1 MICSKRR
8 TFDQLRWKL
17 DKSQICSNSWPLS
30 DGRHYS
36 TCRCAVSLWEIINRA
51 ALQFLM
57 IYCTFSVNVRLGDHD
72 LSLHKNCA
80 GRHCGNPMR
89 VNEIDEVIPHESF
102 SPRAINRRHDI
113 GLIRLKAS
121 VQFSSEKT
129 LNNTNNKPLISDVSG
144 LVRPICLPNPSFPG
158 PQAGEPVYVTGF
170 GRTLYAKTSTIKQ
183 KLTLPVFDHSQC
195 RTKFAAKKVDVTNE
209 QLCAGGEFSRDA
221 CDGGERIFLYFEF
234 NF

>member
-1 MICSKRR
+1 
-8 TFDQLRWKL
+8 
-17 DKSQICSNSWPLS
+17 
-30 DGRHYS
+30 
-36 TCRCAVSLWEIINRA
+36 
-51 ALQFLM
+51 M
-57 IYCTFSVNVRLGDHD
+57 IYCIFSVNVRLGDHD

-129 LNNTNNKPLISDVSG
+129 SNISNNKLTIYDVSG

-158 PQAGEPVYVTGF
+158 LKSGEPVYVTGF

-183 KLTLPVFDHSQC
+183 KLTLPVFDHAQC
-195 RTKFAAKKVDVTNE
+195 RTKFATKKVDVTND
-209 QLCAGGEFSRDA
+209 QICAGGEFSKDA
-221 CDGGERIFLYFEF
+221 CDGGEKFVNIFQYVIEINL
-234 NF
+234 